1 MNILSLPETL
11 LMDIFEWLPYDE
23 VAKKREV
30 CTRFN
35 YIGKQVLN
43 TGFNKI
49 ILRHGKNFKRIK
61 SMLPRRE
68 SERRNHVLAR
78 HSDILTSIETR
89 ISMLTMT
96 YSKFI
101 DLNICCFIP
110 GRVLD
115 EIASILRLLSSTTK
129 PLRPHEVLQELRD
142 ISSMA
147 IEHFDEKIAVNFKM
161 EHRKQLAESTAAAAA
176 ASGTRLVV
184 CGTLGDIS
192 FSGKRSAIGHGICQ
206 QAIVQLNPL
215 SSSVSN
221 CSNQQSHQQ
230 PSSSFTSR
238 NQSSG
243 QRERFPRDYQKQ
255 LLIHK
260 TLLHK
265 VNSLEVGRKLQDRR
279 LQEAL
284 GSITELTTQ
293 VSELKRQ
300 LEDVKATVTGGGK
313 KPLKRRS
320 NSGGGGGCG
329 QDATTTISHK
339 KPKVG

>member
-1 MNILSLPETL
+1 MNILDLPQTVL
-11 LMDIFEWLPYDE
+11 LDIFEWLPYDE

-35 YIGKQVLN
+35 YVGQQVLN

-49 ILRHGKNFKRIK
+49 ILEHAKNFKRIK

-115 EIASILRLLSSTTK
+115 EISSILRLLSTSTK
-129 PLRPHEVLQELRD
+129 QLRPHEVLQELRD

-147 IEHFDEKIAVNFKM
+147 IEHFDEKIAVNFKL
-161 EHRKQLAESTAAAAA
+161 EHRKQLAESSAT
-176 ASGTRLVV
+176 GTRLVV

-192 FSGKRSAIGHGICQ
+192 FSGVKRNGVNRPGDHAIVQ
-206 QAIVQLNPL
+206 QAIVQLAAPISAN
-215 SSSVSN
+215 
-221 CSNQQSHQQ
+221 NQPHQNV
-230 PSSSFTSR
+230 P
-238 NQSSG
+238 N
-243 QRERFPRDYQKQ
+243 RERLTKHLHRQ
-255 LLIHK
+255 LQAQR
-260 TLLHK
+260 TLTMR
-265 VNSLEVGRKLQDRR
+265 VRTLEALRKAQDRR

-300 LEDVKATVTGGGK
+300 LEDVVANL
-313 KPLKRRS
+313 P
-320 NSGGGGGCG
+320 SGPVQRQAVASADCL
-329 QDATTTISHK
+329 APAMK
-339 KPKVG
+339 KPKV